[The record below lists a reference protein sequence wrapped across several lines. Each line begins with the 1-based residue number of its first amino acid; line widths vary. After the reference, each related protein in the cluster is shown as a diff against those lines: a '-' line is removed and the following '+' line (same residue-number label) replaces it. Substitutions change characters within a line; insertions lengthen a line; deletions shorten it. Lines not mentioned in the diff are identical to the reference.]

1 MDAIT
6 AKKQIVKYAKILDKK
21 GLVNSLEGNIS
32 ILDRENGYMY
42 ITPTATRKGTLT
54 ENCVAVL
61 KVSDKET
68 WEQVDGDIKRSS
80 EYLLHKAALEA
91 APDAMACVHTHAPFI
106 SAYAYANQDID
117 LKCSTTLAGFH
128 EGKIP
133 CIPYGEPGTPEIAAG
148 LKEHLQAGKSMVLL
162 GNHGM
167 VCVGKDM
174 EAACALLEAT
184 EAALEV
190 VYYARQLGLSDIPEE
205 KFNHF
210 IERLRKDKGKK

>member
-1 MDAIT
+1 MDALT
-6 AKKQIVKYAKILDKK
+6 AKQQIVKYAKILDEK

-61 KVSDKET
+61 KVSDGDT
-68 WEQVDGDIKRSS
+68 WEQVDGDINRSS

-91 APDAMACVHTHAPFI
+91 AVDSYACVHTHAPFL
-106 SAYAYANQDID
+106 SAYAYAGQDID
-117 LKCSTTLAGFH
+117 VKCSTTLALLHHGL
-128 EGKIP
+128 IP

-148 LKEHLQAGKSMVLL
+148 LKEHLQAGKELVLL

-167 VCVGKDM
+167 VCVGKDL
-174 EAACALLEAT
+174 EAACALTEAT

-190 VYYARQLGLSDIPEE
+190 VYYGRQLGLVDIPEE
-205 KFNHF
+205 KFQHLIN
-210 IERLRKDKGKK
+210 R